1 MPQMDASTF
10 FSVFETL
17 MISFI
22 FQHIFIN
29 THLLLPF
36 INTMK
41 VHIALKGRLFFINHL
56 IMKRVKSL
64 NSYKHLKSIK
74 IKF

>member
-1 MPQMDASTF
+1 MPQMDPSTF

-17 MISFI
+17 MITFVFKHVFI
-22 FQHIFIN
+22 S

-41 VHIALKGRLFFINHL
+41 VHTELKGRLFFVNHL
-56 IMKRVKSL
+56 IMKRVKTL